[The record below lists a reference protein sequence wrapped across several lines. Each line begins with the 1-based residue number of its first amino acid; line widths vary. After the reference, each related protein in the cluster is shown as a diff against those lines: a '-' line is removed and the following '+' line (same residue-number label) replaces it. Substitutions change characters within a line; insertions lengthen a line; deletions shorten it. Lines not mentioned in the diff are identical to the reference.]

1 MKSIT
6 EVLGSVQMLF
16 DLDFDLQDAFEAYLT
31 SEQKV
36 FLSMPRVIETNG
48 EWHASKHS
56 RIGRPSYD
64 EQAFLRAFLAL

>member
-36 FLSMPRVIETNG
+36 FLSMLRQA
-48 EWHASKHS
+48 ASGCDGYRNPGDGSGHC
-56 RIGRPSYD
+56 G
-64 EQAFLRAFLAL
+64 QCA